1 MFGLMRF
8 LQNRYF
14 LAILLYRK
22 HHHVYP
28 KEKQQPFTSYK
39 TTWIHHHKKQIYAF
53 QNKNLLRRQS
63 TSRSYFRFYFGT
75 QGKKN
80 CFVVY
85 DFFEHEDNFLVDRE
99 NHISAGLLVRTLWS
113 FCVVFDVASFVTSLV
128 YDALWCSVVKLLNL
142 FTCKASR

>member
-1 MFGLMRF
+1 MF
-8 LQNRYF
+8 
-14 LAILLYRK
+14 
-22 HHHVYP
+22 
-28 KEKQQPFTSYK
+28 
-39 TTWIHHHKKQIYAF
+39 AF

-99 NHISAGLLVRTLWS
+99 NHNSAGLLVRTLWS

-128 YDALWCSVVKLLNL
+128 YDA
-142 FTCKASR
+142 

>member
-1 MFGLMRF
+1 MLNTCKVFGLMR

-22 HHHVYP
+22 HNMFIQKKNSNPSQVIKQHEFIITNNKSMRFKIKICLDDSPHRDQTSAFSLEP
-28 KEKQQPFTSYK
+28 K
-39 TTWIHHHKKQIYAF
+39 
-53 QNKNLLRRQS
+53 
-63 TSRSYFRFYFGT
+63 
-75 QGKKN
+75 KKN

-99 NHISAGLLVRTLWS
+99 NYISAGLLVRTLWS

-128 YDALWCSVVKLLNL
+128 YDA
-142 FTCKASR
+142 

>member
-1 MFGLMRF
+1 MFNTCTVFGLMRF

-22 HHHVYP
+22 HNMFIQKKNSNPSQVI
-28 KEKQQPFTSYK
+28 KQLEYH
-39 TTWIHHHKKQIYAF
+39 HHHKKQIYAF

-99 NHISAGLLVRTLWS
+99 NHIYAGLLVRTLWS

-128 YDALWCSVVKLLNL
+128 YDA
-142 FTCKASR
+142 

>member
-1 MFGLMRF
+1 MLNTCKVFGLMRF

-14 LAILLYRK
+14 FAILLYRK
-22 HHHVYP
+22 HNMFIQKKNSNPSQVIKQHEFIITNNKSMRFKIKICLDDSPHRDHTSAFTLEP
-28 KEKQQPFTSYK
+28 KE
-39 TTWIHHHKKQIYAF
+39 
-53 QNKNLLRRQS
+53 
-63 TSRSYFRFYFGT
+63 
-75 QGKKN
+75 KKN

-128 YDALWCSVVKLLNL
+128 YDA
-142 FTCKASR
+142 

>member
-1 MFGLMRF
+1 MLNTCTVFGLMRF

-14 LAILLYRK
+14 LAILLYTK
-22 HHHVYP
+22 HNMFIQKKNSNPSQVI
-28 KEKQQPFTSYK
+28 KQLEY
-39 TTWIHHHKKQIYAF
+39 HHHKKQIYAF

-75 QGKKN
+75 QGKNN

-113 FCVVFDVASFVTSLV
+113 FCVVFDVTSFVTSLV
-128 YDALWCSVVKLLNL
+128 YDA
-142 FTCKASR
+142 

>member
-1 MFGLMRF
+1 MFGLMR

-22 HHHVYP
+22 HNMFIQKKNSNPSQVI
-28 KEKQQPFTSYK
+28 KQLEY
-39 TTWIHHHKKQIYAF
+39 HHHKKQIYAF

-63 TSRSYFRFYFGT
+63 LSRSYFRFYFGT

-85 DFFEHEDNFLVDRE
+85 DFFLTRRQFSCRQRKLHICWLVGE
-99 NHISAGLLVRTLWS
+99 N
-113 FCVVFDVASFVTSLV
+113 SLV
-128 YDALWCSVVKLLNL
+128 FLRGIRCGILCNVPCIWCITVYCGKI
-142 FTCKASR
+142 T